1 MIDRLQALAD
11 RYEKLSE
18 LLCDPDVSSDP
29 KRLREY
35 SKEQSDLQEAYNA
48 FMEYKAVSEQLSDAK
63 EMQNEKL
70 DDEMR
75 EMVKMEIEEL
85 TARKEE
91 LDERI
96 RILLLP
102 KDPNDDKNVI
112 VEIRGAAGGDEAAL
126 FAYDLYRMYTKYADS
141 QGWRVEL
148 MDYSESDLGGF
159 KEVIFMIN
167 GKGAYSKLKY
177 ESGAHRVQ
185 RIPVTESGGRIH
197 TSTSTVAVMPE
208 VEDVEVE
215 ILDKDI
221 RIDTFCSSGAGGQS
235 VNTTKSAVR
244 VLHVPTGIMATCQDG
259 KSQNDNKAKALQVL
273 RARIYD
279 IRRQEEEA
287 KYAGERKSKVGTGD
301 RSERIRTY
309 NFPQSRVTDHRINLT
324 LHKLDSVMNG
334 DMEEIISSLT
344 LAEQAEQLEREMMGT

>member
-1 MIDRLQALAD
+1 MMLDRLQALAD

-18 LLCDPDVSSDP
+18 LLCDPDVASDP
-29 KRLREY
+29 KKLRDY
-35 SKEQSDLQEAYNA
+35 SKEQSDLQGAYEAY
-48 FMEYKAVSEQLSDAK
+48 MEYKNVMSELEAAK
-63 EMQNEKL
+63 AMMQEKL

-75 EMVKMEIEEL
+75 DMVKMEIEDLSGRQKEL
-85 TARKEE
+85 E
-91 LDERI
+91 ERI
-96 RILLLP
+96 RVLLLP

-126 FAYDLYRMYTKYADS
+126 FAADLYRMYTRYADT
-141 QGWRVEL
+141 QGWRTEL
-148 MDYSESDLGGF
+148 MEANINDLGGF
-159 KEVIFMIN
+159 KEVIFMIS
-167 GKGAYSKLKY
+167 GKGAYSKMKY

-197 TSTSTVAVMPE
+197 TSTSTVGVMPE
-208 VEDVEVE
+208 IEDFEVE

-221 RIDTFCSSGAGGQS
+221 RVDTFCSSGAGGQS

-244 VLHVPTGIMATCQDG
+244 VTHVPTGIIATCQDG

-279 IRRQEEEA
+279 IKRQEEEA
-287 KYAGERKSKVGTGD
+287 KSAAERKSKVGTGD

-309 NFPQSRVTDHRINLT
+309 NFPQSRVTDHRIGLT
-324 LHKLDSVMNG
+324 LHRLDQVLNG
-334 DMEEIISSLT
+334 DMEDIVQALT
-344 LAEQAEQLEREMMGT
+344 ITEQAELLERENQL